1 MLSSVFVELRFWLLV
16 LFSLMA
22 GVGIYLAMLRRSV
35 SRLAV
40 LVFGL
45 ALVLIAGIDVYL
57 LQSLSNLAR
66 HTPSLTDDT
75 VFLSE
80 LSIGLY
86 VLPALFAGIG
96 INVVS
101 HVLIQHLSAAE
112 RRFDRAHP
120 AVDPEDRP

>member
-1 MLSSVFVELRFWLLV
+1 MHASVFVELRFWLLV

-22 GVGIYLAMLRRSV
+22 ATGIYLAMMRRSV

-40 LVFGL
+40 LGFGL

-86 VLPALFAGIG
+86 LLPALFAGIG

-112 RRFDRAHP
+112 RRFDRTHG
-120 AVDPEDRP
+120 VRDPDT